1 MAVGVWLTAQGVN
14 TVSLT
19 SGQGHPGDEVEVA
32 VNLSNTDEVTALEIL
47 VPLDDMLRYVD
58 GSAIFNAAL

>member
-1 MAVGVWLTAQGVN
+1 MAVGVWLTAQAVN
-14 TVSLT
+14 TVTLT

-47 VPLDDMLRYVD
+47 CLL
-58 GSAIFNAAL
+58 LL